1 MRKSARPLVQ
11 IRSIFGIVGYALI
24 AWVAQTGTVHA
35 ASADCTADLVGTPVP
50 AAGQFQPGA
59 YDAILGGAPSRLQ
72 QMMAQ
77 QAGLAMPQPILL
89 PSPRRGKSCAEAI
102 SPMAARPAVAMGAIP
117 SASPRAGVPDV
128 FGSVAMAV
136 SHTPLDANWRRV
148 RAAHLG
154 AGPWSAMLNAARMQ
168 DRATQLATINSWV
181 NARIAFVDDIRLHGV
196 TDRWA
201 RPAEALTSGRGDCED
216 YAIAKLGLLRS
227 LGIPAA
233 DLYLVIARDLVR
245 RADHAVLAVR
255 LDDRLVILDNQT
267 DQILDAAEVQD
278 YRPVMSYAADRSWTH
293 GYRVDHDPVTAPLR
307 TASAGIMGGR

>member
-1 MRKSARPLVQ
+1 MRKSARPIVQ
-11 IRSIFGIVGYALI
+11 IRSIFGMAGYALI

-35 ASADCTADLVGTPVP
+35 ASADCAADLVATPVP
-50 AAGQFQPGA
+50 AAGQFRPGA
-59 YDAILGGAPSRLQ
+59 YDAILGRVPSRLQ

-77 QAGLAMPQPILL
+77 QTGLEAPQT
-89 PSPRRGKSCAEAI
+89 SPVAAATPWESCAEAVT
-102 SPMAARPAVAMGAIP
+102 PMAVRPAVAMGAILSP
-117 SASPRAGVPDV
+117 SPRAGEPDV

-154 AGPWSAMLNAARMQ
+154 AGPWSAMLNAARTQ
-168 DRATQLATINSWV
+168 DRAAQLRAVNSWV
-181 NARIAFVDDIRLHGV
+181 NAHITFVDDIRLHGV

-201 RPAEALTSGRGDCED
+201 RPAEALASGRGDCED

-267 DQILDAAEVQD
+267 DQILDAAEVRD

-293 GYRVDHDPVTAPLR
+293 GYRVEPAAEAVQI
-307 TASAGIMGGR
+307 ASAGLTGGH